1 MGPLSTC
8 FSQPLPEIRNPKS
21 RFSHFQGVIP
31 SSKICCMETRSLQ
44 HSHGAMSFPWTQG
57 QCYPFPQFCLIPH
70 VLSTIQLD
78 QIHTVTL
85 IKPCRQTKLWYPQ
98 VLRMLIRRP
107 ILIPSWIRLL
117 VDHKRSPHPL
127 VLNKTRISLVIW
139 QISCRHFFSS
149 EFLRKQPS
157 LLPSQESKVLWD
169 IKNRPERSGMAAMTH
184 GKLIH
189 FDPSRYIMKSFYTEQ

>member
-1 MGPLSTC
+1 M
-8 FSQPLPEIRNPKS
+8 
-21 RFSHFQGVIP
+21 
-31 SSKICCMETRSLQ
+31 
-44 HSHGAMSFPWTQG
+44 
-57 QCYPFPQFCLIPH
+57 
-70 VLSTIQLD
+70 
-78 QIHTVTL
+78 
-85 IKPCRQTKLWYPQ
+85 WYPQ

-107 ILIPSWIRLL
+107 TLISSWIRRL

-127 VLNKTRISLVIW
+127 VLNKTRILLVIW
-139 QISCRHFFSS
+139 QFSGRHYFSS